1 MSGDAEG
8 QGRLRFLFDEERDLL
23 EVVYPSCMDVE
34 AVREAMT
41 YMQVGPISSQGRA
54 LINLAEVEEITLTSA
69 DLVSFANQR
78 ARDFGDKSR
87 TRQFNAFYG
96 VKDSVRDTVDAWT
109 WRCAR
114 HRLSAETITP
124 TTTAM
129 ARSGSTVTTVTSTM
143 TRRRSAGSLRMI
155 FSAARRTCRSPP

>member
-1 MSGDAEG
+1 MTEG
-8 QGRLRFLFDEERDLL
+8 SESRPGRVRFVLDENRDIL
-23 EVVYPSCMDVE
+23 EVIYPTCMDAP

-54 LINLAEVEEITLTSA
+54 LINLTEVEEITLTSA
-69 DLVSFANQR
+69 DLVGFANQR

-109 WRCAR
+109 RFFPTGGGAVEMRMFEER
-114 HRLSAETITP
+114 HDAVYWL
-124 TTTAM
+124 M
-129 ARSGSTVTTVTSTM
+129 G
-143 TRRRSAGSLRMI
+143 RSAQ
-155 FSAARRTCRSPP
+155 